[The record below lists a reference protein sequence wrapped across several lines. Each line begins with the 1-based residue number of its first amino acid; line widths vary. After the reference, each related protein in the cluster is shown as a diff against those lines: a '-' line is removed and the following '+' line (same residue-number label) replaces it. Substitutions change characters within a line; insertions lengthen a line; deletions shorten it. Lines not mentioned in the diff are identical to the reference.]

1 MDCQEGADVE
11 QEKNREDGLEVHRE
25 EECCAQQTGL
35 HRIGIVEALLVLSVV
50 MGVRIDYIHSRKSES
65 TLHLASQP

>member
-1 MDCQEGADVE
+1 ME

-35 HRIGIVEALLVLSVV
+35 HRIGIVEALLVLGVV
-50 MGVRIDYIHSRKSES
+50 MGVRTDYIHSRKSES